1 MTIQSKGRQR
11 EGWGGGEDPTECK
24 ELKYILTLRFAV
36 AGGKRD
42 SRDWSE
48 LFEDKSKD
56 QDFNAFFGEGGLAP
70 HLSTRAAL

>member
-1 MTIQSKGRQR
+1 M
-11 EGWGGGEDPTECK
+11 GGDPTECK

-48 LFEDKSKD
+48 LFEDKSKE
-56 QDFNAFFGEGGLAP
+56 QRPRLQRIFGGGLVP
-70 HLSTRAAL
+70 HPSTRAAR